1 MKQIHIGQIIR
12 QRRIELNMTQEELCA
27 GICETATMS
36 RIENG
41 KQTPTPGKLKALL
54 SRLGLPSEKYYAMMS
69 ENELEIE
76 RLKNEIIDCN
86 TRGLCQEGLEKIQK
100 LLTLT
105 DDSDFITHQF
115 ILRSKVLLGKEENGS
130 IVPYSMEEK
139 LELLFRAI
147 KITVPDFDIDEIGR
161 QWYSLDEIKIIN
173 QIGVVYGDNQQE
185 RKALDIYYQL
195 MKYVKKRHFINSD
208 TVPTAV
214 LIAYNYSLYLS
225 FQKHYEE
232 AIEIAEWGWNKDIEW
247 RRSTSLE
254 GLLYVLAESNYRLG
268 NIDESKHFY
277 MQSYY
282 ACTLMKNPVSEEII
296 KGNIEEY
303 YGIKL

>member
-147 KITVPDFDIDEIGR
+147 KITVPAFDIDEIGR

>member
-130 IVPYSMEEK
+130 IVPYSMEAK

-147 KITVPDFDIDEIGR
+147 KITVPAFDIDEIGR
-161 QWYSLDEIKIIN
+161 QWYSMDEIKIIN
-173 QIGVVYGDNQQE
+173 Q
-185 RKALDIYYQL
+185 R
-195 MKYVKKRHFINSD
+195 
-208 TVPTAV
+208 
-214 LIAYNYSLYLS
+214 
-225 FQKHYEE
+225 
-232 AIEIAEWGWNKDIEW
+232 
-247 RRSTSLE
+247 
-254 GLLYVLAESNYRLG
+254 
-268 NIDESKHFY
+268 
-277 MQSYY
+277 
-282 ACTLMKNPVSEEII
+282 
-296 KGNIEEY
+296 
-303 YGIKL
+303 

>member
-225 FQKHYEE
+225 FQKRYEE

>member
-208 TVPTAV
+208 TVPTAI
-214 LIAYNYSLYLS
+214 LLAQNYSLYLCV
-225 FQKHYEE
+225 QKRYEE
-232 AIEIAEWGWNKDIEW
+232 AIEIAEWGWNKSVEW
-247 RRSTSLE
+247 GRATSLG
-254 GLLYVLAESNYRLG
+254 GLMFVLGESLYHLG
-268 NIDESKHFY
+268 QIKESKEY
-277 MQSYY
+277 YLKAYY
-282 ACTLMKNPVSEEII
+282 AFSLMKNTQNMNIVQENI
-296 KGNIEEY
+296 KEYFNIN
-303 YGIKL
+303 I

>member
-115 ILRSKVLLGKEENGS
+115 ILRSQVALGKEENGS

-139 LELLFRAI
+139 LEILFRAI

-195 MKYVKKRHFINSD
+195 MKYVKKRHIINLNTIS
-208 TVPTAV
+208 TII
-214 LIAYNYSLYLS
+214 LIAYNYSLILCTES
-225 FQKHYEE
+225 RYEE
-232 AIEIAEWGWNKDIEW
+232 AIEIAEWGWNKSVEW
-247 RRSTSLE
+247 SRAGSLG
-254 GLLYVLAESNYRLG
+254 GLFYVLGESLYRTG
-268 NIDESKHFY
+268 HFEESKSY
-277 MQSYY
+277 YLQSYY
-282 ACTLMKNPVSEEII
+282 AYLAMKNMKDANII
-296 KGNIEEY
+296 RNNVKEY
-303 YGIKL
+303 YSIEL